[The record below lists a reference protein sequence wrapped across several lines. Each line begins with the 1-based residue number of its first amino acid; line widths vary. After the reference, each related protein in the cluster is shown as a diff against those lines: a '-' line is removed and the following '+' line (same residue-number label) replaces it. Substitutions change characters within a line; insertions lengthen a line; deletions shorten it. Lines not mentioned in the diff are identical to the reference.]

1 MSARNK
7 IGVGHDGTHNAF
19 AKRGEPVLAVHHDPN
34 IARRADA
41 MHGDKSIA
49 RSGAPKRLHPVSIHN
64 AMTERQ
70 QALKGMQHANAVAPD
85 ANPASPLS
93 KIPAGKEFVGKP
105 VPASPGMRSR
115 TSQHSPDLGKFILAE
130 AFANSSADDRMALCG
145 INPTLPIATNE
156 D

>member
-1 MSARNK
+1 MSERNK

-19 AKRGEPVLAVHHDPN
+19 AKSGEPVLAVHHDPN

-49 RSGAPKRLHPVSIHN
+49 RSGASKKLHPISIHN

-70 QALKGMQHANAVAPD
+70 QALKGMQHANAVAPV

-93 KIPAGKEFVGKP
+93 KIPAGKPWIGKP
-105 VPASPGMRSR
+105 VPVSPGQRSR
-115 TSQHSPDLGKFILAE
+115 TAPHNPALGQAILAE
-130 AFANSSADDRMALCG
+130 AFCNSACDDRMAHG
-145 INPTLPIATNE
+145 ISPILPNTTKEN
-156 D
+156 